1 MSAVDDA
8 SRVLVHYGLGGA
20 AVEPLGTG
28 LINETYLVTA
38 GKERFVLQCL
48 NPVFDPAVNLD
59 IDALTRHLEDC
70 GMVTPRLIPSQSGR
84 ALWVTHEE
92 RHWRLASYVPG
103 FCLDRLENTDQ
114 AHHAGRLLGRF
125 HSQVLDFELDLHAER
140 FGVHDTA
147 RHLESLAAAL
157 DECADHRY
165 YDDIAPLAEAVL
177 RRAASL
183 PIMSGMPDR
192 LVHGDPKISNL
203 VFDPATGEG
212 VCMIDLDTLAHM
224 PVALEL
230 GDAMRSWCNP
240 RGEDESSGHF
250 RLDYFA
256 AAMEGYA
263 KEASARLEPGE
274 WEAFVPAATT
284 IMVELAARFTRD
296 ALRESYFGWNA
307 DKFPD
312 RSTHNQMRAR
322 GQLSLCDSLLS
333 QTRDAQAVVQ
343 RAFS

>member
-1 MSAVDDA
+1 MSAVDNA
-8 SRVLVHYGLGGA
+8 SRVLAYYDLDGA

-28 LINETYLVTA
+28 LINETYLVSKGTD
-38 GKERFVLQCL
+38 RFVLQCL

-59 IDALTRHLEDC
+59 IDALTRHLEAR
-70 GMVTPRLIPSQSGR
+70 GMMTPRLVPPTAGD
-84 ALWVTHEE
+84 ALWVTHAD

-103 FCLDRLENTDQ
+103 FCLDRLENADQ
-114 AHHAGRLLGRF
+114 AHQAGRLLGRF
-125 HSQVLDFELDLHAER
+125 HNEVLDFDLDLHAER

-147 RHLESLAAAL
+147 RHLKSLTRAL
-157 DECADHRY
+157 DECAGHRY

-183 PIMSGMPDR
+183 PILSGARER

-203 VFDPATGEG
+203 VFDDASGEG

-256 AAMEGYA
+256 AAMQGYA
-263 KEASARLEPGE
+263 QEASARLEREE

-312 RSTHNQMRAR
+312 RSTHNQVRAR

-333 QTRDAQAVVQ
+333 QTRDAEAVVQ

>member
-1 MSAVDDA
+1 MSAAAAA
-8 SRVLVHYGLGGA
+8 SLVLGHYDLDGA

-28 LINETYLVTA
+28 LINETFLVTRGA
-38 GKERFVLQCL
+38 ERFVLQCL

-59 IDALTRHLEDC
+59 IDALTRHLRGR
-70 GMVTPRLIPSQSGR
+70 GMIAPRLVTPQSGES
-84 ALWVTHEE
+84 LWVTHED
-92 RHWRLASYVPG
+92 RHWRLATFVPG
-103 FCLDRLENTDQ
+103 FCLDRLENAEQ
-114 AHHAGRLLGRF
+114 AHEAGRLLGRF
-125 HSQVLDFELDLHAER
+125 HNEVLDFDLDLHAER

-165 YDDIAPLAEAVL
+165 YDDIAPLGEAVL

-183 PIMSGMPDR
+183 PILSDMRDR

-203 VFDPATGEG
+203 VFDEASGEG

-256 AAMEGYA
+256 AAMQGYA
-263 KEASARLEPGE
+263 REASGRLEAAE

-312 RSTHNQMRAR
+312 RSTHNQVRAR